1 MKIVLLA
8 IFCLSAVAASAADYP
23 APTEGDFSVR
33 DFKFV
38 SGETLPELKL
48 HYRTLGKPEKNAQGQ
63 TTNVVLIMHGTTG
76 SGAQFIRA
84 DFAGELFGKD
94 QPLDAT
100 RFFIVL
106 PDGIGHGKSSKPS
119 DGLHAKFPHYR
130 YAYMVEA
137 EYRLLTEGLNVN
149 HARLVMGTSMGGMHS
164 WLWGEMHPDF
174 MDALMPLASVPTQ
187 IAGRNRAWRKLSI
200 DAIRND
206 PTWNAGEYQ
215 SPPAGM
221 RSAVQMLWL
230 MSSNPVL
237 RQKEA
242 PTLVKSDEVV
252 DKYVADTMKTLD
264 TNDMLYA
271 LEASEDYD
279 PNPNLEKI
287 SAALLAVNSADD
299 LINPPELGILER
311 EIKRVPRG
319 RAVVIPL
326 SDKTRGHGSHT
337 VAALWKDDLIKLLKD
352 SGRK

>member
-1 MKIVLLA
+1 M
-8 IFCLSAVAASAADYP
+8 
-23 APTEGDFSVR
+23 
-33 DFKFV
+33 
-38 SGETLPELKL
+38 
-48 HYRTLGKPEKNAQGQ
+48 RT
-63 TTNVVLIMHGTTG
+63 
-76 SGAQFIRA
+76 
-84 DFAGELFGKD
+84 
-94 QPLDAT
+94 
-100 RFFIVL
+100 
-106 PDGIGHGKSSKPS
+106 
-119 DGLHAKFPHYR
+119 
-130 YAYMVEA
+130 MVE
-137 EYRLLTEGLNVN
+137 T
-149 HARLVMGTSMGGMHS
+149 
-164 WLWGEMHPDF
+164 
-174 MDALMPLASVPTQ
+174 
-187 IAGRNRAWRKLSI
+187 
-200 DAIRND
+200 
-206 PTWNAGEYQ
+206 
-215 SPPAGM
+215 
-221 RSAVQMLWL
+221 LWL

-237 RQKEA
+237 RQKDA